1 MPSCTFRSALVLFG
15 ASIVW
20 VSALAQ
26 APQTPMAAPS
36 VAQAR
41 QQATA
46 QLNDSLQQTNVAI
59 DRLTRAL
66 DSIKVSRWKAPG
78 DVRDTA
84 QSDVQSMQRDLT
96 NTLPGLVSAAQ
107 ANTAKVGAA
116 FSVYRN
122 VDALYDVLLRVSET
136 AQLAGTTDARTL
148 EDQRASL
155 ETSRTQLGTALLAA
169 AQSQDNE
176 VAQLQRMAASGTPA
190 AAPAAKTVVDDG
202 PPAKSRT
209 RRSHKG
215 NAGAAAPP
223 QQ

>member
-1 MPSCTFRSALVLFG
+1 MLSSTFRSALVLFG
-15 ASIVW
+15 VFVLASAAV
-20 VSALAQ
+20 AQ
-26 APQTPMAAPS
+26 APATPIAAPS

-46 QLNDSLQQTNVAI
+46 QLTDSLQQMNVAI
-59 DRLTRAL
+59 DRLARAL
-66 DSIKVSRWKAPG
+66 DSLKVSRWKAPG

-107 ANTAKVGAA
+107 ANPSKIGSA

-136 AQLAGTTDARTL
+136 AELAGSNDARTL

-155 ETSRTQLGTALLAA
+155 ETTRTQLGAALLAA

-176 VAQLQRMAASGTPA
+176 VAQLQRSAASNTPA
-190 AAPAAKTVVDDG
+190 PAPAAKTIVDDG
-202 PPAKSRT
+202 PASKSKT
-209 RRSHKG
+209 RRSRK
-215 NAGAAAPP
+215 AAPATSTP